1 MSRQKATNYFSHD
14 SNARNDEK
22 LLNLRM
28 HKGAAG
34 YGVYFMILERL
45 REDANYMS
53 VKDYNILAFDL
64 RVDSQLIKSV
74 VEDFGLFAFTED
86 GKCFYSESFN
96 RRMGAMKDVG
106 KVRSEAAQKA
116 AQSRWSVKTVS
127 EVLAKDAD
135 VVADKKSKNSDCV
148 PPANVDVN
156 DQYLEKFFGSNS
168 DLLDTLLMN
177 LQLTPKD
184 RAKLRKVAEEV
195 VNEWKISEAF
205 HASYQD
211 WSSHLI
217 STIRIKL
224 QKSKPS
230 ASDKKI
236 EQEAEQAKKA
246 REEHEREQ
254 AEQSRKRDEMYRTS
268 VSYEEA
274 KKTEEYR
281 RALEGK

>member
-1 MSRQKATNYFSHD
+1 MPRQKATNYFSHD

-53 VKDYNILAFDL
+53 VRDYNILAFDL

-74 VEDFGLFAFTED
+74 VEDFGLFEFTDER
-86 GKCFYSESFN
+86 KFFYSKSFN
-96 RRMGAMKDVG
+96 RRMGAMDTIG
-106 KVRSEAAQKA
+106 KVRSEAASKA
-116 AQSRWSVKTVS
+116 AQSRWGVKTVG
-127 EVLAKDAD
+127 EVIVKDAD
-135 VVADKKSKNSDCV
+135 VVADKKSKKSDCV
-148 PPANVDVN
+148 QSANVDVN
-156 DQYLEKFFGSNS
+156 DQYLEKFFEKNS
-168 DLLDTLLMN
+168 ELLDTLLMN

-195 VNEWKISEAF
+195 VNEWKISETF
-205 HASYQD
+205 HTSYQD

-217 STIRIKL
+217 STVRIKL
-224 QKSKPS
+224 QKNKPS

-236 EQEAEQAKKA
+236 EQDAEQAKA
-246 REEHEREQ
+246 RRQREKENEER
-254 AEQSRKRDEMYRTS
+254 SRQRDEWARRS
-268 VSYEEA
+268 VSYAAA
-274 KKTEEYR
+274 KNDPEYL
-281 RALEGK
+281 RALNES

>member
-45 REDANYMS
+45 REDTNYMS

-86 GKCFYSESFN
+86 GKYFYSESFN

-127 EVLAKDAD
+127 EVIAKDAD

-148 PPANVDVN
+148 PPANVNVN

-236 EQEAEQAKKA
+236 EQEAEQANERLK
-246 REEHEREQ
+246 REREN
-254 AEQSRKRDEMYRTS
+254 EERSRKRDEWIRKS
-268 VSYEEA
+268 VSHEDA
-274 KKTEEYR
+274 KKDPEYI
-281 RALEGK
+281 RALQEN